1 MQSEDVFKR
10 ILVPV
15 DGSLPSMV
23 AQELTVFIAKI
34 FSSQVMVLH
43 VASPDVMLP
52 VIQKPRGGEEVEPV
66 IMTDGQYPR
75 ALEIPRPKEN
85 AWPEEVVS
93 EISDWYVERGRQ
105 IIEEAVARFKDEGI
119 SVEQKLVEQGAPA
132 DAVITEVERGSYGLI
147 IMGNSGEEER
157 DQHLGSVAKKVAATV
172 EIPVLI
178 TRDKIQISRILVPVD
193 GSEKSEKTLRY
204 VDALALK
211 TGAKVTLMYVQE
223 SALFSMRPE
232 IASQMGSQILAHAAG
247 RITGVPERKLE
258 SGDPAKKIIEVAK
271 KENYD
276 LIAMGS
282 KGHGLVRRFLLGS
295 VSDHVIHYADRSVLL
310 VK

>member
-1 MQSEDVFKR
+1 
-10 ILVPV
+10 
-15 DGSLPSMV
+15 
-23 AQELTVFIAKI
+23 
-34 FSSQVMVLH
+34 
-43 VASPDVMLP
+43 
-52 VIQKPRGGEEVEPV
+52 
-66 IMTDGQYPR
+66 
-75 ALEIPRPKEN
+75 LEIPRPREN
-85 AWPEEVVS
+85 AWPEQVVN
-93 EISDWYVERGRQ
+93 EISDWYVERGTQ

-119 SVEQKLVEQGAPA
+119 SVEQKLVEEGASA
-132 DAVITEVERGSYGLI
+132 DTIITEAEGSGYDLI

-193 GSEKSEKTLRY
+193 GSEKSGKTLPY
-204 VDALALK
+204 VDALAMK

-223 SALFSMRPE
+223 SALFSLKPE
-232 IASQMGSQILAHAAG
+232 IASQMGNQILTHAAN
-247 RITGVPERKLE
+247 RMITVPERKLE

-276 LIAMGS
+276 LIAMNS

-310 VK
+310 TK